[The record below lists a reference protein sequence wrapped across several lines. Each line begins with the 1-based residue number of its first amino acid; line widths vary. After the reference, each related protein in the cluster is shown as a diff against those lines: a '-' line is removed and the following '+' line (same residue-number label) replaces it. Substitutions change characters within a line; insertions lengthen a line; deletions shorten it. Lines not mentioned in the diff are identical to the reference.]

1 MLDQIDIKVLQDIA
15 VRAGKAIL
23 EIYDQPF
30 EVETKDDKS
39 PLTAADK
46 ASNEVIIE
54 GLEKHY
60 SSIPII
66 SEENKQLDYDTRK
79 NWEYCWMVDPL
90 DGTKEFIKKN
100 GEFTVNIALIHNNES
115 VLGVVYVPV
124 KKALY
129 YAIKGQGAYKITD
142 GGEPEKINAKAAQE
156 GEIVRIFA
164 SRSHLNED
172 TQIFINECKEKY
184 ADVELVAAGSS
195 LKFCLLAEGIAHIY
209 PRFAPTMEWDTA
221 AAHIV
226 ATESGASVTIPES
239 GEALNYNKENL
250 LNPYFLVQRLS

>member
-1 MLDQIDIKVLQDIA
+1 MLDKIDIQILQEIA

-23 EIYDQPF
+23 EIYEQPF
-30 EVETKDDKS
+30 EIETKADKS

-46 ASNEVIIE
+46 ASNDIIIA

-60 SSIPII
+60 ASIPII

-100 GEFTVNIALIHNNES
+100 GEFTVNIALIHKNES

-124 KKALY
+124 KDTLY
-129 YAIKGQGAYKITD
+129 YAIKGQGAFKISN
-142 GGEPEKINAKAAQE
+142 GGSPEKIHAKAAKA

-164 SRSHLNED
+164 SRSHLNAD
-172 TQIFINECKEKY
+172 TQAFIDQCKEKF

-226 ATESGASVTIPES
+226 ATESGASVTIPEN

-250 LNPYFLVQRLS
+250 LNPYFLVQV